1 MKKLIITVI
10 MMMAV
15 VLSGCSQDA
24 ADDSEVITV
33 FAAASLN
40 GALDELI
47 EMYEESHEGASLVAS
62 YDSSGTLMAQIEEGA
77 TCDIFFSAAQ
87 KQMDELD
94 EKGYVASG
102 TRTNVVNNQVCVVTC
117 KGSDTKV
124 TGLCDIYKAESL
136 ALADGTVP
144 VGKYT
149 RQALVSAG
157 MLPGSDDVS
166 LITTKEVS
174 SALGGIEINECA
186 NVSAVATAV
195 AEGSNE
201 VGTVY
206 KSDTTGFEDKLEILE
221 VIPYELTGNVI
232 YPAAGIVN
240 EDRSEEGD
248 EIVKDFIAFLKSDE
262 AKKVFEKYYFDTKV
276 D

>member
-1 MKKLIITVI
+1 
-10 MMMAV
+10 
-15 VLSGCSQDA
+15 
-24 ADDSEVITV
+24 
-33 FAAASLN
+33 
-40 GALDELI
+40 
-47 EMYEESHEGASLVAS
+47 
-62 YDSSGTLMAQIEEGA
+62 
-77 TCDIFFSAAQ
+77 
-87 KQMDELD
+87 
-94 EKGYVASG
+94 
-102 TRTNVVNNQVCVVTC
+102 
-117 KGSDTKV
+117 
-124 TGLCDIYKAESL
+124 
-136 ALADGTVP
+136 
-144 VGKYT
+144 
-149 RQALVSAG
+149 

-174 SALGGIEINECA
+174 SALGVIEINECA

-221 VIPYELTGNVI
+221 VIPYELTGIVI

-248 EIVKDFIAFLKSDE
+248 EFVMDFIAFLKSDE